1 VKIHTI
7 IFNKLTEDAEN
18 PKQSRLILKLITMIN
33 QLKAERKRQKISRAS
48 IAPKLGVTEA
58 TLFNWESGKNDITF
72 GKFLDYAKLLGIEV
86 TIEFQNEQNSKV
98 NQSLEIV
105 ERLTQLKLP
114 KSLNDRNE
122 LDGIYTNTYFECES
136 LTDEEIEISL
146 CFNDLDVWFDY
157 VIERDAVIEYF
168 YTTNS
173 QYEALVDMDY
183 LAEKQAWVSYEEI
196 ELDYEQIFDY
206 LVRTGEI
213 ANYLQ
218 YQIEQ

>member
-1 VKIHTI
+1 
-7 IFNKLTEDAEN
+7 
-18 PKQSRLILKLITMIN
+18 MIK
-33 QLKAERKRQKISRAS
+33 QLKAERKRQKISRAA

-86 TIEFQNEQNSKV
+86 SIEFQNEQNNKV
-98 NQSLEIV
+98 SQSLQVI

-122 LDGIYTNTYFECES
+122 LTGIYTNTYFECES

-157 VIERDAVIEYF
+157 VIERDAVIEHF

-173 QYEALVDMDY
+173 QYEALVDMR
-183 LAEKQAWVSYEEI
+183 LCSQTKQAWVSYEQI

-206 LVRTGEI
+206 LVRTGDI

>member
-1 VKIHTI
+1 MGRSILHCN
-7 IFNKLTEDAEN
+7 F
-18 PKQSRLILKLITMIN
+18 LILKLITMIK
-33 QLKAERKRQKISRAS
+33 QLKAERKRQKISRAA

-86 TIEFQNEQNSKV
+86 SIEFQNEQNNKV
-98 NQSLEIV
+98 NQALQVI

-122 LDGIYTNTYFECES
+122 LDGIYTNTYFESES

-157 VIERDAVIEYF
+157 VIERDAVIEHF

-183 LAEKQAWVSYEEI
+183 VGEKQAWVSYEEI

-206 LVRTGEI
+206 LVRIGDI

>member
-1 VKIHTI
+1 MKSLNNFINQLNAINEH
-7 IFNKLTEDAEN
+7 FEN
-18 PKQSRLILKLITMIN
+18 NFFTPKENTMIN
-33 QLKAERKRQKISRAS
+33 QLKAERKRQKISRAT

-86 TIEFQNEQNSKV
+86 SIEFQNEQNNKV
-98 NQSLEIV
+98 NQSLQV
-105 ERLTQLKLP
+105 VQRLTELKLP

-157 VIERDAVIEYF
+157 VVERNAVIEHF

-218 YQIEQ
+218 YQLEQ

>member
-1 VKIHTI
+1 MGRSILHCN
-7 IFNKLTEDAEN
+7 F
-18 PKQSRLILKLITMIN
+18 LILKLITMIN
-33 QLKAERKRQKISRAS
+33 QLKAERKKQKISRAA

-86 TIEFQNEQNSKV
+86 SIEFQNEQNNKV
-98 NQSLEIV
+98 NQALQVI

-122 LDGIYTNTYFECES
+122 LTGIYTNTYFECES

-157 VIERDAVIEYF
+157 VIERDAVIEHF

-173 QYEALVDMDY
+173 QYEALVDSDY
-183 LAEKQAWVSYEEI
+183 LATRQEWVSYEEI

-206 LVRTGEI
+206 LVRTGDI